1 MTGMNE
7 LIRIFSERGDL
18 AHLAL
23 LLWAGSASALLYGLL
38 RALSVGMG
46 RIDDFVREMARF
58 NQRHGG
64 RNGDVAQGDAPD
76 PRRDQIAPG
85 PLERVPRIPRSSR
98 PRRQARQAGARR
110 AARQGKEQA

>member
-1 MTGMNE
+1 VTD

-23 LLWAGSASALLYGLL
+23 LLWAGSASALLYLLL
-38 RALSVGMG
+38 RAFAIGMG

-64 RNGDVAQGDAPD
+64 RHGNPAQGDASD
-76 PRRDQIAPG
+76 PRRDKIAPR
-85 PLERVPRIPRSSR
+85 PLERIPRIPRPPR
-98 PRRQARQAGARR
+98 PRRQARQARARR
-110 AARQGKEQA
+110 PAREGKEQA